1 MTTSDLT
8 CREFVE
14 VITDFHELALPP
26 GDRIRVEQ
34 HLVVC
39 SACTRYEQQLRAT
52 VRVAATIELDDL
64 ETSSATTNTI
74 DEPTVDQLIR
84 EVRSRDR
91 THESLRGCALISQAC
106 LDNPLA
112 CF

>member
-26 GDRIRVEQ
+26 GERIRVEQ

-39 SACTRYEQQLRAT
+39 SACTRYEEQLRAAI
-52 VRVAATIELDDL
+52 RVAATIE
-64 ETSSATTNTI
+64 A
-74 DEPTVDQLIR
+74 R
-84 EVRSRDR
+84 RSRPR
-91 THESLRGCALISQAC
+91 EPPRAPRLPR
-106 LDNPLA
+106 
-112 CF
+112 